1 MLGKSQ
7 LLPIAPPFFF
17 SSPSLRLPGLGR
29 CGRPHQWAPGSTPR
43 WSTPGEVPKT
53 QRNRD
58 REVVEGIIYIY
69 IVIYYIYV

>member
-1 MLGKSQ
+1 MNVGKVSV
-7 LLPIAPPFFF
+7 APH

-53 QRNRD
+53 QRNR
-58 REVVEGIIYIY
+58 ELVEEIYIY
-69 IVIYYIYV
+69 NLLII